1 RASAL
6 RTWSFRQLKCFF
18 CRGSRHL
25 LERLANDVVSAD
37 PLHPELWFQHQ
48 SVAEPGDGDRLD
60 VVRGREVAA
69 VQGGPAAAEL
79 EQREGAARAGTDLES
94 RVRSRPRDDVDDVAA
109 EALADVHV
117 LDGQLHRQQRLAVDD
132 RVELDIVLTALEPP
146 LEDRP
151 LVLPAGVADLQA

>member
-1 RASAL
+1 AA
-6 RTWSFRQLKCFF
+6 
-18 CRGSRHL
+18 
-25 LERLANDVVSAD
+25 VPPD
-37 PLHPELWFQHQ
+37 PLTAVLWFQHPP
-48 SVAEPGDGDRLD
+48 VAEPGDGARLD

-79 EQREGAARAGTDLES
+79 EQREGAARAGADLES
-94 RVRSRPRDDVDDVAA
+94 RVRSRRRDEVDDVAA

-117 LDGQLHRQQRLAVDD
+117 LDGQLHREQRLAVDD
-132 RVELDIVLTALEPP
+132 RIELDLVLTALEPP